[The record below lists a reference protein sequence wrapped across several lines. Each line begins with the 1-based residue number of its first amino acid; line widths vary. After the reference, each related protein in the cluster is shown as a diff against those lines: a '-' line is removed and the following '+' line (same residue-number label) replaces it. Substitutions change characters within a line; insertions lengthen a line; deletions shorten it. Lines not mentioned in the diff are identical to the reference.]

1 MADLMPDRLTAL
13 RTHLAELDAVLITAP
28 SQLRAFCG
36 AQVSAGVLALTPQ
49 GSFLLLDPRYQA
61 AVTPP
66 AQVEIRPYANGPQRL
81 QVLRSVLGGARRIGV
96 HAQTLTLAEMG
107 ALSPGGA
114 LDFVAI
120 DAVIDGL
127 TSLLTHTEIAS
138 LQRAEAVTR
147 RALDAAFAALSPG
160 VSEREIRG
168 VLLGVI
174 ERHSEGPAFAPIVAF
189 GARTAL
195 PHAHPGSA
203 TLQPGDL
210 VTLDAGAVVDGLH
223 ADLTDTRLFG
233 AGPGQDSPARTL
245 LSVVRCALDA
255 ARQATRAG
263 ATAEEIDRAA
273 RVPVRE
279 AGLDDR
285 TLRGIGHALGYQT
298 HQPPILR
305 EHAQDRVQVGQVLAL
320 EPGIYLPGVG
330 GVRLEEMVVVGQD
343 GAWPIA
349 GWAGAAPLTG
359 AAGGAR

>member
-13 RTHLAELDAVLITAP
+13 RAHLADLDAVLITAP
-28 SQLRAFCG
+28 YQLRAFCG
-36 AQVSAGVLALTPQ
+36 AHVSAGMLALTPQ
-49 GSFLLLDPRYQA
+49 GSFLLLDPRYQE

-66 AQVEIRPYANGPQRL
+66 APVEITPFANGPQRS
-81 QVLRSVLGGARRIGV
+81 QVLRSVLGSARRIGV
-96 HAQTLTLAEMG
+96 CAQTLTLAAMDE
-107 ALSPGGA
+107 LSPGGE
-114 LDFVAI
+114 LSFIPI
-120 DAVIDGL
+120 DDVIDGL
-127 TSLLTHTEIAS
+127 TSLLNDTEIAS
-138 LQRAEAVTR
+138 LQRAESVTR
-147 RALDAAFAALSPG
+147 RALDAAFAALRPG
-160 VSEREIRG
+160 VSEREIRQ

-174 ERHSEGPAFAPIVAF
+174 EQGSEGPAFAPIVAF

-195 PHAHPGSA
+195 PHAHPSSA

-210 VTLDAGAVVDGLH
+210 VTVDAGAVVDGLH

-233 AGPGQDSPARTL
+233 AVPGQDPQAQTL
-245 LSVVRCALDA
+245 LSVVRSALDA

-273 RVPVRE
+273 RVPVRA

-330 GVRLEEMVVVGQD
+330 GVRLEDMVVVGRD
-343 GAWPIA
+343 GAQPIA
-349 GWAGAAPLTG
+349 GWRGAASG
-359 AAGGAR
+359 SSAGGGAR